1 MTKDVINRVQESPRK
16 TIAFT
21 QRGLSEHEVRVPQRV
36 KGNSLKRESGYIAL
50 ISVLLVGAIGLAIA
64 LSLLWLGVSNAKYA
78 QANNYADQAKAMA
91 DYCVEMALLNVHTNL
106 NYYGGDTITN
116 LGDSCVI
123 VTVSGK
129 GNRGRTI
136 QAIGTSGTVTRK
148 VQVEIERVRPQI
160 KLISWQEVADF

>member
-1 MTKDVINRVQESPRK
+1 MK
-16 TIAFT
+16 TSDN
-21 QRGLSEHEVRVPQRV
+21 QP
-36 KGNSLKRESGYIAL
+36 GYIAL
-50 ISVLLVGAIGLAIA
+50 LSTLIMGAVGLAIA
-64 LSLLWLGVSNAKYA
+64 LSLLWLGVGSAKAA
-78 QANNYADQAKAMA
+78 QTNNSADQAKAMA

-129 GNRGRTI
+129 GNRSRVIEAT
-136 QAIGTSGTVTRK
+136 GTSGAITRK
-148 VQVEIERVRPQI
+148 VKVQIDRVRPQI